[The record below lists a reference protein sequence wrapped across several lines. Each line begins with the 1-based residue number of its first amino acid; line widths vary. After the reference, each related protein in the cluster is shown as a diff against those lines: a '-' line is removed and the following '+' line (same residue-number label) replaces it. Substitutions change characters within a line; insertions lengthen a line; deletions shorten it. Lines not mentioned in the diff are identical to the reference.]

1 VAAWSNA
8 VWPRS
13 EWLLEEG
20 VSFLNHGSFG
30 ALPRPVMAEQRRLQE
45 RMEAHP
51 TRFLTLELPG
61 ALRAAADRLA
71 AFVGGA
77 GADFAFVEN
86 ATAGCNT
93 ILSSLTLS
101 PGDEILF
108 TDHAYPAVRKAA
120 DHAAARAGANIVE
133 AQVPF
138 PLHDPAQI
146 ITAIGSRLGPR
157 VRLVVLDHVT
167 SPTAALFPIR
177 ELIQLCHEAGARVLV
192 DGAHAPGMLPLDITS
207 LGADWYVGNCHK
219 WLMAPKG
226 SGFLWAS
233 QSGQAELHPLVI
245 SHGYGLGFAAEFDW
259 LGTRDHTAW
268 LCVPAAIDFHHRIG
282 GPALR
287 ERNVLLARE
296 AARFL
301 AECWKTECGT
311 SELLTGSMATIRLP
325 VADEATPDRAL
336 ALRNKLL
343 DEHRIDAAII
353 AFAGSLWARVSAQAY
368 NEAADYQ
375 RLAEIFRS

>member
-1 VAAWSNA
+1 MAASSN
-8 VWPRS
+8 VFWPRS

-30 ALPRPVMAEQRRLQE
+30 AVPRPVMAEQRRLQE
-45 RMEAHP
+45 RMERHP
-51 TRFLTLELPG
+51 TRFLTLDLPG
-61 ALRAAADRLA
+61 ALREAADRLA
-71 AFVGGA
+71 QFIGGA
-77 GADFAFVEN
+77 GSDFAFVEN

-93 ILSSLTLS
+93 VLTSVQLS
-101 PGDEILF
+101 PGDEILL
-108 TDHAYPAVRKAA
+108 TDHVYPAVRKAA
-120 DHAAARAGANIVE
+120 EHAAARARANVVE

-146 ITAIGSRLGPR
+146 ITAISSRLGPR

-167 SPTAALFPIR
+167 SPTAALFPVH
-177 ELIQLCHEAGARVLV
+177 ELIRLCHEAGARVLV
-192 DGAHAPGMLPLDITS
+192 DGAHAPGMLPLDVNA
-207 LGADWYVGNCHK
+207 LAADWYVGNCHK

-233 QSGQAELHPLVI
+233 RSRQVELHPLVI
-245 SHGYGLGFAAEFDW
+245 SHGYGQGFAAEFDW
-259 LGTRDHTAW
+259 IGTRDPTAW
-268 LCVPAAIDFHHRIG
+268 LCVPAAIDFHHHIG

-287 ERNVLLARE
+287 ERNSLLARE
-296 AARFL
+296 AARSL
-301 AECWKTECGT
+301 AECWNTECGT

-325 VADEATPDRAL
+325 VTGEATQDRAL

-343 DEHRIDAAII
+343 DEHRIDVAIV

-375 RLAEIFRS
+375 RLAEVFRP